1 MRKFKIETYLRN
13 LKSKSESE
21 GSTISNG
28 RKEKNMNRKIY
39 STLVQSAEDLTI
51 NQLCIAPELPTL
63 VALDA
68 NLLAAINILEFQNP
82 HPDKPESEISSASD
96 AVEDHIVASIFVLAK
111 ALRKNLSAYYAIV
124 QENCDD
130 DSQWDVSF

>member
-1 MRKFKIETYLRN
+1 MKRKF
-13 LKSKSESE
+13 
-21 GSTISNG
+21 
-28 RKEKNMNRKIY
+28 Y
-39 STLVQSAEDLTI
+39 STLVQSAEDLTM

-82 HPDKPESEISSASD
+82 HSDNSDSENFSTSD
-96 AVEDHIVASIFVLAK
+96 AVENNIVASIFVLAK

-130 DSQWDVSF
+130 SHGDISF

>member
-1 MRKFKIETYLRN
+1 
-13 LKSKSESE
+13 
-21 GSTISNG
+21 
-28 RKEKNMNRKIY
+28 MNRKIY

-68 NLLAAINILEFQNP
+68 NLLAAINILEFQNL
-82 HPDKPESEISSASD
+82 HSDNPDSANFSASD
-96 AVEDHIVASIFVLAK
+96 AVEEHIVASIFVLAK

-130 DSQWDVSF
+130 SPTQWDVSF

>member
-1 MRKFKIETYLRN
+1 MH
-13 LKSKSESE
+13 
-21 GSTISNG
+21 G
-28 RKEKNMNRKIY
+28 KIY

-68 NLLAAINILEFQNP
+68 NLLAAINILEFQNL
-82 HPDKPESEISSASD
+82 HSGKPDSENFSASN
-96 AVEDHIVASIFVLAK
+96 AVEEHIVASIFVLAK

-130 DSQWDVSF
+130 SPTQWDVSF